1 MKNLKRLGTLAAVLA
16 MGSFAFAGDC
26 SSSGFDCSNMCPLA
40 KQAGERRAFGAEGGA
55 AAQKALAAQVQK
67 NLARV

>member
-16 MGSFAFAGDC
+16 LASVAVAGDC
-26 SSSGFDCSNMCPLA
+26 SSSGFDCANMCPLA
-40 KQAGERRAFGAEGGA
+40 KQAGERRSFGAEGGS
-55 AAQKALAAQVQK
+55 AAQKALAAQVAK